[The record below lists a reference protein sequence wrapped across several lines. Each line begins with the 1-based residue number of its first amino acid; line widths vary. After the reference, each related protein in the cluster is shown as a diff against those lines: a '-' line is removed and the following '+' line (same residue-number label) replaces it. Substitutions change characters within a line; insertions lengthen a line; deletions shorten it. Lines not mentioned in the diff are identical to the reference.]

1 MIACINKGKSD
12 TAMSKTKTIYDDL
25 YQSLISELTK
35 ERIRLSISQSEL
47 ATNIGLNQSD
57 ISKIEKFE
65 KRLDVLEFSL
75 ILKELRINENIRL
88 QRIVKDFL
96 GVSE

>member
-1 MIACINKGKSD
+1 MI
-12 TAMSKTKTIYDDL
+12 KTKTIYNKL

-47 ATNIGLNQSD
+47 ADNVGLNQSD

-88 QRIVKDFL
+88 QKIVKDFT
-96 GVSE
+96 GVSA

>member
-1 MIACINKGKSD
+1 MGNNNKVENSAVMI
-12 TAMSKTKTIYDDL
+12 KTKTIYDNL
-25 YQSLISELTK
+25 YQSLIGELTK

-47 ATNIGLNQSD
+47 AANIGLNQSD

-75 ILKELRINENIRL
+75 ILKELRINENLRL
-88 QRIVKDFL
+88 QQIVKNFT
-96 GVSE
+96 GVPE

>member
-1 MIACINKGKSD
+1 MI
-12 TAMSKTKTIYDDL
+12 KTKTIYNKL

-47 ATNIGLNQSD
+47 ADNVGLNQSD

-88 QRIVKDFL
+88 QRIVKDFT
-96 GVSE
+96 GVPV

>member
-1 MIACINKGKSD
+1 MI
-12 TAMSKTKTIYDDL
+12 KTKTIYNKL
-25 YQSLISELTK
+25 YQSLINELTK

-47 ATNIGLNQSD
+47 ADNVGLNQSD

-88 QRIVKDFL
+88 QKIVKDFT
-96 GVSE
+96 GVPA

>member
-1 MIACINKGKSD
+1 M
-12 TAMSKTKTIYDDL
+12 TKTKTIYNKF

-47 ATNIGLNQSD
+47 ADNVGLNQSD

-75 ILKELRINENIRL
+75 ILKELRISENIRL
-88 QRIVKDFL
+88 QRIVKDFT
-96 GVSE
+96 GVPV

>member
-1 MIACINKGKSD
+1 MI
-12 TAMSKTKTIYDDL
+12 KTKTIYDKL
-25 YQSLISELTK
+25 YQSLINELTK

-47 ATNIGLNQSD
+47 AVNIGLNQSD

-88 QRIVKDFL
+88 QRIVNDFT
-96 GVSE
+96 GVPESAV

>member
-1 MIACINKGKSD
+1 MI
-12 TAMSKTKTIYDDL
+12 KTKTIYNKL
-25 YQSLISELTK
+25 YQSLINELTK

-47 ATNIGLNQSD
+47 ADNVGLNQSD

-88 QRIVKDFL
+88 QKIVKDFT
-96 GVSE
+96 GVSA

>member
-1 MIACINKGKSD
+1 M
-12 TAMSKTKTIYDDL
+12 TKTKTIYNKS

-47 ATNIGLNQSD
+47 ADNVGLNQSD

-88 QRIVKDFL
+88 QRIIKDFT
-96 GVSE
+96 GVPV

>member
-1 MIACINKGKSD
+1 M
-12 TAMSKTKTIYDDL
+12 TKTKTIYDKF

-47 ATNIGLNQSD
+47 ANNVGLNQSD

-75 ILKELRINENIRL
+75 ILKELRINENSRL
-88 QRIVKDFL
+88 QKIVKEFT
-96 GVSE
+96 GIPV

>member
-1 MIACINKGKSD
+1 MLAIDKAINDAIMI
-12 TAMSKTKTIYDDL
+12 KTKTIYDKL
-25 YQSLISELTK
+25 YRSLISELSK

-47 ATNIGLNQSD
+47 AANIGLNQSD

-75 ILKELRINENIRL
+75 ILKELRVNENARL
-88 QRIVKDFL
+88 QQIVKKFT
-96 GVSE
+96 GVPE

>member
-1 MIACINKGKSD
+1 
-12 TAMSKTKTIYDDL
+12 MSKTKTIYDDL